1 MARIDGGDDMLQ
13 ADTLRAER
21 RLQPFGRLLLELA
34 GRLPAGAMNDPAD
47 RADLTLD
54 PPHELPDGRAV
65 GKVAGFVAGG
75 YPGSTELR

>member
-1 MARIDGGDDMLQ
+1 
-13 ADTLRAER
+13 
-21 RLQPFGRLLLELA
+21 
-34 GRLPAGAMNDPAD
+34 MNDPAD